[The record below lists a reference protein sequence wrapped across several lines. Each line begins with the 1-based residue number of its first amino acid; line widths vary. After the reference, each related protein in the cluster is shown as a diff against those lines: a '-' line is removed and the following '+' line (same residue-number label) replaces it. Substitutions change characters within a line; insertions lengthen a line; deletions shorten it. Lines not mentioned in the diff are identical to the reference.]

1 MAGIRTAMFAQSL
14 GSDIPLVRE
23 FLAHLNVPTMLAAA
37 LLVLAVIVVIRIG
50 RALLMAAIFGAIAG
64 GVSLGQGNEPATA
77 GIHAAIGFGVA
88 AVTLFLVRSTTSLMR
103 WLLITAAGVGALLL
117 WGMGTS

>member
-1 MAGIRTAMFAQSL
+1 MAGIRTAMLAQSL

-64 GVSLGQGNEPATA
+64 GVSLGQGNEPTTA

>member
-1 MAGIRTAMFAQSL
+1 MAGSQGTMLGEAI

-23 FLAHLNVPTMLAAA
+23 FLAHLNFPTMFAAA

-50 RALLMAAIFGAIAG
+50 RALIMAAIFGAVAG
-64 GVSLGQGNEPATA
+64 GVSYGQGSAPATA
-77 GIHAAIGFGVA
+77 GIHAAIGFGLA
-88 AVTLFLVRSTTSLMR
+88 AATLFLIKSTTSLMR
-103 WLLITAAGVGALLL
+103 WLLITATGVAALLL